1 MISFFRYCKLG
12 VINRLNITF
21 NLRSIIKISY
31 KGLPAQ
37 ISHWVFI
44 NILGLM
50 LGNNANPDEAVSK
63 EKNFSYWKCKYHI
76 YYFCGVLLRDLSLR
90 KREGVTPQHDKEGK

>member
-1 MISFFRYCKLG
+1 
-12 VINRLNITF
+12 
-21 NLRSIIKISY
+21 
-31 KGLPAQ
+31 
-37 ISHWVFI
+37 
-44 NILGLM
+44 M